1 MLEGF
6 LCLLTEQ
13 LPFYGHGHAARRRA
27 RLAAAHALQQQ
38 LGVRL
43 RLDDLAT
50 GVAQVKSR
58 FGRAN
63 LQKPKSV
70 VNTY

>member
-1 MLEGF
+1 MLEEF
-6 LCLLTEQ
+6 LSLLTEQ
-13 LPFYGHGHAARRRA
+13 PPFYGHGHAARRRA
-27 RLAAAHALQQQ
+27 RSAAAHALQQQ
-38 LGVRL
+38 RGVR
-43 RLDDLAT
+43 RLDE
-50 GVAQVKSR
+50 VAQVKSR

>member
-1 MLEGF
+1 MF
-6 LCLLTEQ
+6 TDRATTLLRSRSRS
-13 LPFYGHGHAARRRA
+13 AARRVRS
-27 RLAAAHALQQQ
+27 AAAHALQQQ
-38 LGVRL
+38 RGVRL